1 MKVLVCICTYNRNYI
16 LNKCLMSFNKV
27 VIPFNFNIE
36 FLITDNTIN
45 GNAKKIIKQVKKKFK
60 YKIYYFN
67 EKKRGIVHA
76 RNKCLAEMKKIN
88 CNYFSFLDDD
98 CEIDTKWFVNFKKI
112 INNHKAKIITGPQ
125 IHKINKKIDNNLE
138 IIFEKKINKNKRFVN
153 WAATNNVILS
163 KKIILS
169 SNLKFDINLN
179 KFGMGEDQL
188 FFLQLNK
195 QGHQILWNNEIKVY
209 EKKHSH
215 RSTIKWVI
223 DRSFR
228 LGVLGN
234 YIDKKMYG
242 SIIGNIVNYIKSIYY
257 LLLSIL
263 IALYP
268 FQKLYSYKL
277 ISFIYRSFGRML
289 SPFLFKKIEFYKK

>member
-1 MKVLVCICTYNRNYI
+1 MKILICICTYKRNYI
-16 LNKCLMSFNKV
+16 LNKCLISFNKV
-27 VIPFNFNIE
+27 VIPFNFDIE
-36 FLITDNTIN
+36 FLIIDNTIN
-45 GNAKKIIKQVKKKFK
+45 GNAKKIIKQVRKKFK

-67 EKKRGIVHA
+67 EKKRGIVNA
-76 RNKCLAEMKKIN
+76 RNKCLSEVKKIN

-98 CEIDTKWFVNFKKI
+98 CEIDVKWFVNFKKI
-112 INNHKAKIITGPQ
+112 INKHKVQIVTGPQ
-125 IHKINKKIDNNLE
+125 IHKGNEKINNNLG
-138 IIFEKKINKNKRFVN
+138 IIFEKKINNNKKFVN

-169 SNLKFDINLN
+169 SNLKFDVNLN

-195 QGHQILWNNEIKVY
+195 KGHQILWNKEIKVY

-215 RSTIKWVI
+215 RSTMKWVT

-228 LGVLGN
+228 LGILGN
-234 YIDKKMYG
+234 YIDKKIYG

-263 IALYP
+263 IAMNP
-268 FQKLYSYKL
+268 FQKLYTYKL

>member
-76 RNKCLAEMKKIN
+76 RNKCLAEVKKID

-112 INNHKAKIITGPQ
+112 INNHKVKIITGPQ

-195 QGHQILWNNEIKVY
+195 QGHKILWNNEIKVY

-223 DRSFR
+223 NRSFR

>member
-1 MKVLVCICTYNRNYI
+1 MK
-16 LNKCLMSFNKV
+16 
-27 VIPFNFNIE
+27 
-36 FLITDNTIN
+36 
-45 GNAKKIIKQVKKKFK
+45 
-60 YKIYYFN
+60 
-67 EKKRGIVHA
+67 KKRGIVYA
-76 RNKCLAEMKKIN
+76 RNQCLTKVKKIN
-88 CNYFSFLDDD
+88 CDYFSFLDDD
-98 CEIDTKWFVNFKKI
+98 CEIDIKWFVNFKKI
-112 INNHKAKIITGPQ
+112 INSHKVEIVTGPQ
-125 IHKINKKIDNNLE
+125 IHKSNEGTNNDLE
-138 IIFEKKINKNKRFVN
+138 IIFEKKINNNERFVN

-195 QGHQILWNNEIKVY
+195 KGHQILWNKDIKVY

-215 RSTIKWVI
+215 RSTMKWVI

-228 LGVLGN
+228 LGILGS
-234 YIDKKMYG
+234 YIDKKIYG
-242 SIIGNIVNYIKSIYY
+242 SINGNIVNYTKSIYY

-263 IALYP
+263 VALYP
-268 FQKLYSYKL
+268 FQTLYSYKL

>member
-1 MKVLVCICTYNRNYI
+1 MKILICICTYKRNNI
-16 LNKCLMSFNKV
+16 LNKCLMTFKKAL
-27 VIPFNFNIE
+27 IPFNFNIE
-36 FLITDNTIN
+36 FLIIDNSIN
-45 GNAKKIIKQVKKKFK
+45 GNAKNIINKVKKKLN
-60 YKIYYFN
+60 YKIYYVN

-76 RNKCLAEMKKIN
+76 RNKCLEEVKRVN
-88 CNYFSFLDDD
+88 CDYFSFLDDD
-98 CEIDTKWFVNFKKI
+98 CEIDSKWFVNFKKI
-112 INNHKAKIITGPQ
+112 IGTHKVQIVTGPQ
-125 IHKINKKIDNNLE
+125 IHSGNKEINKNLA
-138 IIFEKKINKNKRFVN
+138 IIFEKKINDDKKFVN
-153 WAATNNVILS
+153 WAATNNVIIS
-163 KKIILS
+163 KKLILS

-195 QGHQILWNNEIKVY
+195 KGHQILWDKAIKVY

-215 RSTIKWVI
+215 RTTVKWVI

-228 LGVLGN
+228 LGILGN
-234 YIDKKMYG
+234 YIDKKIHG
-242 SIIGNIVNYIKSIYY
+242 SIIGNMANYIKIIYY

-263 IALYP
+263 TALYP

-277 ISFIYRSFGRML
+277 ISFIFRSLGRIL